1 MHLGFWLDTLARKAR
16 IPYPIFFG
24 LIGLGTYLLGIPV
37 MIATDNLERFLVQL
51 NWMFLTLIGVMS
63 GISVVFVYRK
73 FLSSLNKIKPLVS
86 SEEEFERLKSRV
98 IHHLSH
104 WVQWVPVIF
113 WITINLLTFIT
124 PQMRFWGF
132 YGSYNQLLLVA
143 VYYQIAGLPSNIFGG
158 VIMYVIPFGL
168 TLGYREICT
177 KTAVNQKQML
187 SDWMSP
193 FSGFRN
199 LITLA
204 LLLIGV
210 YSILALLTYTAAPSI
225 FPYSS
230 ILLVVI
236 PTLVFPHYYFH
247 GLFSKERAI
256 QLSSIRQKL
265 MSIPS
270 DRESDLS
277 RRILLLLE
285 EGRIERKKTWLIDI
299 VTITEILIVALM
311 HVLLVE
317 LLTMFVHI

>member
-1 MHLGFWLDTLARKAR
+1 
-16 IPYPIFFG
+16 
-24 LIGLGTYLLGIPV
+24 

-51 NWMFLTLIGVMS
+51 NWIFLALIGVVS

-73 FLSSLNKIKPLVS
+73 FLSSLDTIKPLVS
-86 SEEEFERLKSRV
+86 SEKEFERLKSQM
-98 IHHLSH
+98 IHRLTH
-104 WVQWVPVIF
+104 WVQWVPVLF
-113 WITINLLTFIT
+113 WVGVNLLVFIT
-124 PQMRFWGF
+124 PQMSDWGF

-143 VYYQIAGLPSNIFGG
+143 IYYQIAGLPSNVFGG
-158 VIMYVIPFGL
+158 VIMYMIPFGL

-177 KTAVNQKQML
+177 KTTFNQKQML

-199 LITLA
+199 LITLD

-230 ILLVVI
+230 ILIVVI

-247 GLFSKERAI
+247 VLFSRERAI
-256 QLSSIRQKL
+256 QLTSIRQEL
-265 MSIPS
+265 MSAPIEM
-270 DRESDLS
+270 ESDPS

-317 LLTMFVHI
+317 ILTMLVHI